1 MLRDIGT
8 EENAMWLATRAT
20 RENTSASPPHRG
32 LTIVSDA
39 AVVGADRE
47 LAPVARIGSLA
58 TQPAARLGAGLY
70 RLLLELRVLHGSSV

>member
-20 RENTSASPPHRG
+20 RENTLASPPHHG
-32 LTIVSDA
+32 LILVSVA

-47 LAPVARIGSLA
+47 LAPVARIG
-58 TQPAARLGAGLY
+58 PNAAPLVARIGAGLA
-70 RLLLELRVLHGSSV
+70 RLLLELRVLHGNSV